1 MARFARAE
9 EFTSRTAPVVD
20 FTGARLREVALEP
33 SVFGRRPN
41 VALIHQVVVGQLAG
55 VRAGTQ
61 STKTRSEV
69 RGGGAKP
76 YRQKGT
82 GRARQGSTNA
92 PQFSGGGVA
101 LGPKPRSYAQRTPK
115 KMIAQALYGSLSDR
129 AEAGAVFVLGGF
141 DLTTPSTKAAQR
153 FIDAMKFES
162 SVLVVVEPGDETLA
176 KSLRNLPNV
185 EVAFPSNLSAYLVLV
200 NDAIVFT
207 EGSLPRSQAGE
218 SLVVEGRTVAPV
230 DGNVV
235 EAVTTEETEVVE
247 EGLD

>member
-1 MARFARAE
+1 
-9 EFTSRTAPVVD
+9 
-20 FTGARLREVALEP
+20 
-33 SVFGRRPN
+33 
-41 VALIHQVVVGQLAG
+41 
-55 VRAGTQ
+55 
-61 STKTRSEV
+61 
-69 RGGGAKP
+69 
-76 YRQKGT
+76 
-82 GRARQGSTNA
+82 
-92 PQFSGGGVA
+92 
-101 LGPKPRSYAQRTPK
+101 
-115 KMIAQALYGSLSDR
+115 
-129 AEAGAVFVLGGF
+129 
-141 DLTTPSTKAAQR
+141 QR

-230 DGNVV
+230 DGNVE
-235 EAVTTEETEVVE
+235 EAATTEQTEVVE